1 MGFGTGDTVNTAS
14 RMESNSEVLKI
25 HCSEAAAKLVM
36 VQDPSLLL
44 IPRGAIPIKGK
55 MKMNTFWVHESNSGV
70 IPQGDTTEIALDIE
84 MQPKKNTWF
93 SKPTGPTMVRSIS
106 LS

>member
-1 MGFGTGDTVNTAS
+1 M
-14 RMESNSEVLKI
+14 MKI

-55 MKMNTFWVHESNSGV
+55 NKMNTFWVHESNSSKDAG
-70 IPQGDTTEIALDIE
+70 IYIYALDI
-84 MQPKKNTWF
+84 MQHSLCAISQLSHSF
-93 SKPTGPTMVRSIS
+93 SSDTVARAGPSHSPS
-106 LS
+106 LAPLLFIDLTDSK

>member
-1 MGFGTGDTVNTAS
+1 
-14 RMESNSEVLKI
+14 MESNSEVLKI

-55 MKMNTFWVHESNSGV
+55 SKMNTFWVHDSNS
-70 IPQGDTTEIALDIE
+70 
-84 MQPKKNTWF
+84 
-93 SKPTGPTMVRSIS
+93 SKDAGIYIS
-106 LS
+106 SLFIDLTDSK

>member
-1 MGFGTGDTVNTAS
+1 
-14 RMESNSEVLKI
+14 
-25 HCSEAAAKLVM
+25 
-36 VQDPSLLL
+36 
-44 IPRGAIPIKGK
+44 

-70 IPQGDTTEIALDIE
+70 EPQGDTTEIALDIE

>member
-1 MGFGTGDTVNTAS
+1 MIFGTGDTVNTAS

-44 IPRGAIPIKGK
+44 IPRGAIPVKGK
-55 MKMNTFWVHESNSGV
+55 RKMNTLWVHESNSWV
-70 IPQGDTTEIALDIE
+70 IPQGDTTEIAVDIE
-84 MQPKKNTWF
+84 IQPKRTP
-93 SKPTGPTMVRSIS
+93 SVVRSIS
-106 LS
+106 LG

>member
-1 MGFGTGDTVNTAS
+1 VGVGTGDTVNTAS

-25 HCSEAAAKLVM
+25 LCSEAAAKLVI

-55 MKMNTFWVHESNSGV
+55 MKMKTFWVHESNSGV

-84 MQPKKNTWF
+84 IQPKRA
-93 SKPTGPTMVRSIS
+93 PTVVRSIS